1 MTSVTKM
8 SGPLCQ
14 ARRCLK
20 VYHQTRTLRQAVTAS
35 GCSIL
40 HHHQPPYHPQILSV
54 RHNTQH
60 RVVLLPEYPGLQWVT
75 IKHDYWSI
83 LSTLGQDKKTNASL
97 KSYKD
102 GLPDFQQMT
111 EASCYYGLGQRLMEF
126 ESAVCRW
133 EDWLLHYCISCTK
146 LSFLSG

>member
-1 MTSVTKM
+1 M

-20 VYHQTRTLRQAVTAS
+20 VYHQTRTLRQALTAS
-35 GCSIL
+35 SCSIL
-40 HHHQPPYHPQILSV
+40 HHHQPPCHPQILSV

-60 RVVLLPEYPGLQWVT
+60 RVVLLPEYPGLQRVIT
-75 IKHDYWSI
+75 DHDDKNI
-83 LSTLGQDKKTNASL
+83 LSTSGQDKKVNASL

-126 ESAVCRW
+126 ESAVCR
-133 EDWLLHYCISCTK
+133 
-146 LSFLSG
+146 